1 MNIYKRME
9 KRDPLYT
16 VDGTGIVINE
26 KDVEVPPKDLK
37 TKISLELSI
46 PLLDGYPKELEL
58 ISQKCIFTL
67 KCITELV
74 IIDNMETTCVY

>member
-16 VDGTGIVINE
+16 VGRTAIVINE

-37 TKISLELSI
+37 TKIAFDLSI
-46 PLLDGYPKELEL
+46 LLLDG
-58 ISQKCIFTL
+58 
-67 KCITELV
+67 
-74 IIDNMETTCVY
+74 

>member
-37 TKISLELSI
+37 TKIPFDLSI
-46 PLLDGYPKELEL
+46 PLLGRYPKELEL

-67 KCITELV
+67 KCITVLV
-74 IIDNMETTCVY
+74 TR